1 MTETCRSYRTHP
13 CRYTFQRAPSQEGIY
28 KKNNMKALIVDDEI
42 ANRENLRQLL
52 QVYAPDVAVCA
63 EASDVDSALTA
74 ILLHRPQLVFLDIQ
88 LHTRSGFDLL
98 KQLDEISF
106 AIIFVTAYNQYGIQA
121 VKFAALDYLLKPI
134 DIDELKAAI
143 DKARRA
149 ISQKQRNERLS
160 YLLEYLKDDNQTKP
174 RIALPLFG
182 ETRYVNIHDIVRCEA
197 DNTYTRF
204 ALSGGEQIIVSKTLK
219 EYADMLTGYSFL
231 RCHQSHLVNTAF
243 IKSWLRE
250 DGGSLLLTDNTKVP
264 VSKLNR
270 EKVREALAAKFKL

>member
-1 MTETCRSYRTHP
+1 
-13 CRYTFQRAPSQEGIY
+13 
-28 KKNNMKALIVDDEI
+28 MKALIVDDEI

-52 QVYAPDVAVCA
+52 QVYAPDVNICA
-63 EASDVDSALTA
+63 EANDVDSAWKA
-74 ILLHRPQLVFLDIQ
+74 ILQYRPQLVFLDIQ
-88 LHTRSGFDLL
+88 LHAQSGFDLL
-98 KQLDEISF
+98 KQLDEINF
-106 AIIFVTAYNQYGIQA
+106 EIIFVTAYNQYGIQA

-134 DIDELKAAI
+134 DIDELKTAI

-149 ISQKQRNERLS
+149 ISQKQKNERLN
-160 YLLEYLKDDNQTKP
+160 YLLEYLKDDNQTRP

-182 ETRYVNIHDIVRCEA
+182 ETRYVNIHDIIRCEA

-204 ALSGGEQIIVSKTLK
+204 VLNNGESIIVSKTLK
-219 EYADMLTGYSFL
+219 EYADMLTGYGFL

-250 DGGSLLLTDNTKVP
+250 DGGSLLLTDNSKIP

-270 EKVREALAAKFKL
+270 EKVRDALAVKFKL